1 MLTSLLF
8 FSVLALPPPSR
19 DPCYKQ
25 IFKRLNV
32 VEAEERSIKFLLN
45 DELLHQLGLLHP
57 SRSTQLCEVPDSPA
71 KAEKLMPKD
80 PSTKTLLVKCPI
92 LTDVAGPS
100 SNLTLAPVIEEEEPP
115 QSSGRSADE
124 GVEKASPKKHDGD
137 DVFEGLSDLIVT
149 SQELFK
155 DDVSKTISP
164 VIEATSPLHQMPT
177 PPTQVITTSTPQS
190 GL

>member
-1 MLTSLLF
+1 M
-8 FSVLALPPPSR
+8 AIP
-19 DPCYKQ
+19 
-25 IFKRLNV
+25 I
-32 VEAEERSIKFLLN
+32 EERDIKFLLN
-45 DELLHQLGLLHP
+45 DEFLHQFGLLHP
-57 SRSTQLCEVPDSPA
+57 SRSTQPCEVPDSPA
-71 KAEKLMPKD
+71 EAEKLMPKD
-80 PSTKTLLVKCPI
+80 PSNETLLVKCPT

-115 QSSGRSADE
+115 RSSGRSAEE

-164 VIEATSPLHQMPT
+164 IIEATSSLQQMPT
-177 PPTQVITTSTPQS
+177 PPTQVITSSTPQS